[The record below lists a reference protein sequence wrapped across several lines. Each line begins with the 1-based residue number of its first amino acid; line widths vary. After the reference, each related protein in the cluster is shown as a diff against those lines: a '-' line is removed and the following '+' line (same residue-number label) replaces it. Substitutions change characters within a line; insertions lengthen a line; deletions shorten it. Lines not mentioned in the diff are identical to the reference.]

1 MKQSHLLRQQFS
13 LFLAI
18 KSNEVRNSR
27 VGKSSYEIKL
37 IKMALLFELLT
48 RNDLWKFFFQVA
60 NLTS

>member
-48 RNDLWKFFFQVA
+48 RNDL
-60 NLTS
+60 